1 VADLKSAKQ
10 RRIDMRKNI
19 KLVVAT
25 SVIAFGL
32 AGCNSTPPTNE
43 VEHVA
48 YAIDN
53 APDWFAEPN
62 ESKDGRLFV
71 TGTAKSTDMA
81 LARDKALLH
90 AHSQLADQIHALV
103 SSLTHKQTVETDS
116 EVAVD
121 NVDQVVKKVVAEAN
135 MAGYKVVES
144 EMHPEGRYYRFYAMI
159 SFPVDQS
166 LLMTKQE
173 AKRMKTEAAKA
184 RLNKQINDL
193 DKELERINGKGSF
206 KGTNANWN

>member
-1 VADLKSAKQ
+1 MKN
-10 RRIDMRKNI
+10 KNI
-19 KLVVAT
+19 KLAVALVT
-25 SVIAFGL
+25 AMGL
-32 AGCNSTPPTNE
+32 AGCGSNPPTNE

-62 ESKDGRLFV
+62 ESKDGVLFV

-103 SSLTHKQTVETDS
+103 SSLTNKQTVETNS
-116 EVAVD
+116 KVTID
-121 NVDQVVKKVVAEAN
+121 NIDQIVKKVVAEAN
-135 MAGYKVVES
+135 MAGYKVVETELHS
-144 EMHPEGRYYRFYAMI
+144 EGKYYRFYAMI
-159 SFPVDQS
+159 SFPVEQT
-166 LLMTKQE
+166 LLLSKQTQ
-173 AKRMKTEAAKA
+173 KRKVTEAAKA

-193 DKELERINGKGSF
+193 DNEIKRINSV
-206 KGTNANWN
+206 GTKNWN

>member
-1 VADLKSAKQ
+1 MKN
-10 RRIDMRKNI
+10 KNI
-19 KLVVAT
+19 KLAVALVT
-25 SVIAFGL
+25 AMGL
-32 AGCNSTPPTNE
+32 VGCNSTPPTNE

-62 ESKDGRLFV
+62 ESKDGVLFV

-103 SSLTHKQTVETDS
+103 SSLTNKQTVETNS
-116 EVAVD
+116 EVTIE
-121 NVDQVVKKVVAEAN
+121 NIDQIVKKVVAEAN
-135 MAGYKVVES
+135 MAGYKVVET
-144 EMHPEGRYYRFYAMI
+144 ELHPEGKYYRFYAMI
-159 SFPVDQS
+159 SFPVEQT
-166 LLMTKQE
+166 LLLSKQTQ
-173 AKRMKTEAAKA
+173 KRKVTEAAKA

-193 DKELERINGKGSF
+193 DNEIKRINSV
-206 KGTNANWN
+206 GTKNWN

>member
-1 VADLKSAKQ
+1 MKN
-10 RRIDMRKNI
+10 NI
-19 KLVVAT
+19 KLAVA
-25 SVIAFGL
+25 SVIALGL
-32 AGCNSTPPTNE
+32 AGCGSNPPTNE

-62 ESKDGRLFV
+62 ESKDGVLFV

-103 SSLTHKQTVETDS
+103 SSLTHKQTVETNS
-116 EVAVD
+116 EVSID
-121 NVDQVVKKVVAEAN
+121 NIDQVVKKVVAEAN
-135 MAGYKVVES
+135 MAGYKVIETEV
-144 EMHPEGRYYRFYAMI
+144 HPEGKYYRFYAMI
-159 SFPVDQS
+159 SFPVEQT
-166 LLMTKQE
+166 LLMNKQTE
-173 AKRMKTEAAKA
+173 KKKVTEAAKA

-193 DKELERINGKGSF
+193 DAEIERINGVGKT
-206 KGTNANWN
+206 KNWN

>member
-1 VADLKSAKQ
+1 MKN
-10 RRIDMRKNI
+10 KNI
-19 KLVVAT
+19 KLAVALVT
-25 SVIAFGL
+25 AMGL
-32 AGCNSTPPTNE
+32 AGCGSNPPTNE

-62 ESKDGRLFV
+62 ESKDGVLFV

-103 SSLTHKQTVETDS
+103 SSLTNKQTVETNS
-116 EVAVD
+116 EVTIE
-121 NVDQVVKKVVAEAN
+121 NIDQIVKKVVAEAN
-135 MAGYKVVES
+135 MAGYKVVET
-144 EMHPEGRYYRFYAMI
+144 EVHPEGKYYRFYAMI
-159 SFPVDQS
+159 SFPVEQT
-166 LLMTKQE
+166 LLLSKQTQ
-173 AKRMKTEAAKA
+173 KRKVTEAAKA

-193 DKELERINGKGSF
+193 DNEIKRINSV
-206 KGTNANWN
+206 GTKNWN